1 MLEDRAFHRGNEE
14 LALAEKLSLQEDW
27 FADNLYSESPTN
39 GPVSEL
45 LKLAVCVCLAYSIS
59 VHTAVRCPSV
69 LELG

>member
-45 LKLAVCVCLAYSIS
+45 RKLVVIVFLAYSIS
-59 VHTAVRCPSV
+59 VHTGARSPSV
-69 LELG
+69 LEFV